1 MSKPN
6 KIWEEAK
13 ELDKKYKLFIT
24 INENLS
30 EKGIPLVVK
39 DNICTKGLRTTA
51 GSQIL
56 NNYVPIFDA
65 TVIKRLKEKGFYVL
79 GKTAQ
84 DEFGFGTFSINCSYK
99 VPKNPNDVER
109 SCGGSSGGTAAY
121 IKASKLVE
129 YGLGESTGG
138 SISCP
143 AAFCGVV
150 GLTPTYSLVSRYGL
164 IDYANS
170 FDKIGPITKTV
181 KQSAEILNIISG
193 YDEKDQTSSQ
203 KEKEDYIKYCGQS
216 IKKMKIG
223 VVKEFFSE
231 DVDEKVK
238 KRVWDAIKK
247 LESLGAKYEEVTIPL
262 QDYVVPTYYIL
273 ATAEASTNLAKY
285 CGLRYGMSAKLQGYY
300 DDYFSNVREMGF
312 GKEAKRRILL
322 GTFIR
327 MVGYR
332 DAYYIKAMKL
342 RTNMIKEYKKLFK
355 KVSVLAGPTMPVLP
369 PKFNEIEKLI
379 PVENYMMDIL
389 TIPSNLTGM
398 PSLSIPVKET
408 NGLPVGMQFIA
419 DHFEENKIIRLG
431 DAYEQG

>member
-1 MSKPN
+1 MNTPK
-6 KIWEEAK
+6 KILEEAK
-13 ELDKKYKLFIT
+13 TIDKQYDTLVT
-24 INENLS
+24 LNEDLPK
-30 EKGIPLVVK
+30 KGIPIVVK
-39 DNICTKGLRTTA
+39 DNICTQGLRTTA
-51 GSQIL
+51 GSEIL
-56 NNYVPIFDA
+56 HDYIPVFDA
-65 TVIKRLKEKGFYVL
+65 TVIKRLKDAGFYVV
-79 GKTAQ
+79 GKAAQ
-84 DEFGFGTFSINCSYK
+84 DEFGFGTFSTNCFFK
-99 VPKNPNDVER
+99 VPKNPNDIER

-121 IKASKLVE
+121 IKASKLVN
-129 YGLGESTGG
+129 YGLGQSTGG

-150 GLTPTYSLVSRYGL
+150 GLTPTYGLVSRYGL

-193 YDEKDQTSSQ
+193 YDSNDQTSVQ
-203 KEKEDYIKYCGQS
+203 RDKEDYTSYCGQDIS
-216 IKKMKIG
+216 KMKIG

-231 DVDEKVK
+231 DID
-238 KRVWDAIKK
+238 KRIRDNVWVAIKK
-247 LESLGAKYEEVTIPL
+247 LESLGAKYEEVSIPL

-285 CGLRYGMSAKLQGYY
+285 CGLRYGMSSDLEGYY
-300 DDYFSNVREMGF
+300 DDYFSTVREMGF

-342 RTNMIKEYKKLFK
+342 RTKIIKEYKKLFK
-355 KVSVLAGPTMPVLP
+355 KFDVLVGPTMPVLP
-369 PKFNEIEKLI
+369 PRFTDIEKLS

-389 TIPSNLTGM
+389 TIPSNLAGM
-398 PSLSIPVKET
+398 PSLSVPVDEVD
-408 NGLPVGMQFIA
+408 NLPVGMQFMA
-419 DHFEENKIIRLG
+419 DHFEEKKLIMLG